1 MSLGGVHLDGLTVF
15 YQSILESW
23 QTLSFSREWDGSNQW
38 VYDEPLFFNPLI
50 SVEELCSDTV
60 RSAMLKAGVSKIC
73 HLRRGLCWISAEEL
87 AQKMGFRS
95 ERFIK
100 KLLYDLEE
108 AFPAPVRLFMKTAPV
123 ENCNAG
129 INTRFPELH
138 VSIKKEDWLE
148 DDKHCFLWILRN

>member
-1 MSLGGVHLDGLTVF
+1 
-15 YQSILESW
+15 
-23 QTLSFSREWDGSNQW
+23 
-38 VYDEPLFFNPLI
+38 
-50 SVEELCSDTV
+50 
-60 RSAMLKAGVSKIC
+60 
-73 HLRRGLCWISAEEL
+73 
-87 AQKMGFRS
+87 MGFRS

-129 INTRFPELH
+129 INIHFPELH

-148 DDKHCFLWILRN
+148 DDKKIAFYGYSGTEYF